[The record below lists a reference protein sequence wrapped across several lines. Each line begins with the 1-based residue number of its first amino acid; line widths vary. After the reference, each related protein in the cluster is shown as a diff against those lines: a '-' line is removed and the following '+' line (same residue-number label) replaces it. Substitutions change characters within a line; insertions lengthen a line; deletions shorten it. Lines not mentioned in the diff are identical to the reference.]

1 MELLLGAALLQ
12 VSLGTLTL
20 GDFVGKALVVYC
32 PSRPAPSLSIAYLE
46 RVSDAPMTSVT
57 LVTAV
62 LEGELG
68 LHGEALTGLT
78 RQSYDLKRVL

>member
-32 PSRPAPSLSIAYLE
+32 PSRLVLSLSIAYLE
-46 RVSDAPMTSVT
+46 HVLGVPMTSVT